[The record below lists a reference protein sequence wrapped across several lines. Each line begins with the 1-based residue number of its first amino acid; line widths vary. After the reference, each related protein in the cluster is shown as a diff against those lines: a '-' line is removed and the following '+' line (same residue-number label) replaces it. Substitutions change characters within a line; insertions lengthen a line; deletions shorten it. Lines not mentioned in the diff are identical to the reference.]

1 MSNLKYIIPP
11 EGGFKPKTNY
21 MAEVTFDKHT
31 PIQTGIFAVGY
42 LNHKGLP
49 AESSSGLL
57 VQEIHG
63 PKYKSYTLAY
73 YIKVLDEIVAQP
85 SFTYMSD
92 IQNIFEL
99 ERHNI
104 QRTQQ

>member
-49 AESSSGLL
+49 SGPSSELL
-57 VQEIHG
+57 IQSIHG
-63 PKYKSYTLAY
+63 ASCRKYDLAY
-73 YIKVLDEIVAQP
+73 YIKVLDELVTQP
-85 SFTYMSD
+85 ISHTY
-92 IQNIFEL
+92 IYQIF
-99 ERHNI
+99 
-104 QRTQQ
+104 RTYLN